1 MGLDIVAYSKIN
13 KKPDDRV
20 AEILEKALLRTYNK
34 NNILIE
40 VDEHFKKTRDE
51 IHYRAPDLTKG
62 VWYISIESKTYRF
75 WAGSYGYYNAFRRYL
90 SEALI
95 GVMPEVIWKN
105 PENYLDSPCY
115 ELINFSDCEGEIS
128 WSIAENLYNDMVQN
142 EEKFKV
148 YLESLV
154 ADGILTEFSFN
165 FYLGT
170 YGDFKN
176 AFELAKEEGVLIF
189 I

>member
-1 MGLDIVAYSKIN
+1 MGLDIVTYSKIN

-34 NNILIE
+34 DNILIE
-40 VDEHFKKTRDE
+40 VDEHFEKTREDL
-51 IHYRAPDLTKG
+51 HYRAPDLTKG
-62 VWYISIESKTYRF
+62 DWYKSIETKTYHF
-75 WAGSYGYYNAFRRYL
+75 GAGSYGYYNAFRRYL

-95 GVMPEVIWKN
+95 GVIPDVIWRN
-105 PENYLDSPCY
+105 PENYLNSPCY
-115 ELINFSDCEGEIS
+115 ELIDFSDCEGEIS
-128 WSIAENLYNDMVQN
+128 WSIAGKLYNDMVQN

-154 ADGILTEFSFN
+154 ADGILTKPSLN

-170 YGDFKN
+170 YVHFKN
-176 AFELAKEEGVLIF
+176 AFELAKEEGVVIF
-189 I
+189 T